1 MSDFSRWRTN
11 EPRRVEKFLH
21 VLFYIFQPSVYLL
34 LSTILKIV
42 AGSKLDDPRD
52 ANIFKSKSI
61 YFLRVDIDRGSCPFF
76 ITNECYNHKIKEFL
90 FVQK

>member
-1 MSDFSRWRTN
+1 MADERT
-11 EPRRVEKFLH
+11 EACRKIFTRIIL
-21 VLFYIFQPSVYLL
+21 YSIFQPSVYLL

-52 ANIFKSKSI
+52 ANILKSKSI

-76 ITNECYNHKIKEFL
+76 ITN
-90 FVQK
+90 

>member
-1 MSDFSRWRTN
+1 MADERTEACRKIFTRIILYFSTKCISASFR
-11 EPRRVEKFLH
+11 
-21 VLFYIFQPSVYLL
+21 
-34 LSTILKIV
+34 STILKIV

-52 ANIFKSKSI
+52 ANILKSKSI